1 MPPFIYRSKA
11 MKKINNLKNV
21 AIIMDFAVS
30 IIASA
35 IQKSNPSVSGMLFGL
50 SALIL
55 LVAVVCVVIELVK
68 KK

>member
-1 MPPFIYRSKA
+1 
-11 MKKINNLKNV
+11 MKKVNDVKNI
-21 AIIMDFAVS
+21 AIVLDFVVS

-35 IQKSNPSVSGMLFGL
+35 IQKSNQSVSGMLFGL
-50 SALIL
+50 SAVIL